1 MKNKFLIVVVLIAM
15 FVLAACGGQATPAA
29 NTNTNTSTGG
39 NQAQPTTAAAATAV
53 VMNISKNITLDPALA
68 SDADSKSVIG
78 YVYEGLL
85 KLDNGSPAPAL
96 ASSWTVSGDD
106 LDYIFSLR
114 SGATFH
120 DGTPVNAD
128 AVITNFNRWF
138 DAKDALHGS
147 GTYNMWVAD
156 FGGFKG
162 ETANG
167 KSKSEFD
174 GIEKQ
179 NDTTVIVHL
188 NTPDPNLL
196 TKLSDPAFSIVS
208 PAALQAAG
216 FGTSSGKDGG
226 SGAYKISAWTAT
238 DLTLEAASSAV
249 SGSIDFKFGQ

>member
-15 FVLAACGGQATPAA
+15 FVLAACGGQAPAA
-29 NTNTNTSTGG
+29 NSNASGSG
-39 NQAQPTTAAAATAV
+39 NQAQPTAAATAV
-53 VMNISKNITLDPALA
+53 VMNISKNIMLDPALA
-68 SDADSKSVIG
+68 SDADSKTVIG
-78 YVYEGLL
+78 YLYEGLV
-85 KLDNGSPAPAL
+85 KLDNGSPTPVL

-120 DGTPVNAD
+120 DGTAVNAD
-128 AVITNFNRWF
+128 AVIANFNRWF
-138 DAKDALHGS
+138 DAKDVLHGS
-147 GTYNMWVAD
+147 GTYSMWVAD

-179 NDTTVIVHL
+179 NDTTVILHL

-226 SGAYKISAWTAT
+226 SGAYKIGAWTAT
-238 DLTLEAASSAV
+238 DLTLEAASSAA